1 MMLERLRKLA
11 TPPVF
16 PDENKTRVAWLL
28 HHICIVLF
36 VGLAMSGVVFAMSG
50 TLLIWLPTLV
60 VTGAIYGGVFY
71 IVRSGRTQFAS
82 LILVLGGW
90 LVITNS
96 AFNDHGIRAPIFGAY
111 VLVILL
117 SAILISEKSAIW
129 IAAMSILAAVAMVY
143 LERQGQLPGLWHPE
157 TSSEISLV
165 TQSSIFVCAVVLIY
179 TTGRTIRRTIE
190 RLQASEQQLAE
201 RNREL
206 ECQINERVLAE
217 AERDRI
223 FDMSLDI
230 LVVAS
235 FDGYLKRLNPAMERI
250 TGYTREELLAK
261 PFIELSYPEDVEK
274 GLKTMSALQNGTPM
288 INYEHRTLTK
298 DGRVIWLAWN
308 SVAVNGMIYGIG
320 RDISAQKEKEQ
331 QALELALAKQKAIYL
346 TEFLDTISHDLKTP
360 LSVLNTGL
368 YLLERLNEPEKQ
380 RDKIQQ
386 LKEQTQILQ
395 RFIQDIL
402 MVSRLEHVPDLERQ
416 TVHINVLL
424 SEIAQQLRPKAEK
437 KRIVTRLELAD
448 GIPTIA
454 ADREQIQRAFT
465 NLVENAI
472 DYTPEGGS
480 VDVRTR
486 AVLDKVEV
494 EIADTGIGIPAED
507 LPHIYDRYYRSQQA
521 RSLERGGTGLGL
533 PIAKK
538 IIDMHL
544 GEIAVTSEVGQ
555 GTTFRVQ
562 IPRNGG

>member
-1 MMLERLRKLA
+1 MLERLRKLA
-11 TPPVF
+11 NPPVF

-28 HHICIVLF
+28 HYICIVLF
-36 VGLAMSGVVFAMSG
+36 MGLVMSGVVFAMSG
-50 TLLIWLPTLV
+50 VLLTWIPTIV
-60 VTGAIYGGVFY
+60 VTGAIYVGVFY
-71 IVRSGRTQFAS
+71 IIRSGKTEVAS
-82 LILVLGGW
+82 LMLVLGGW
-90 LVITNS
+90 LIVTNS
-96 AFNDHGIRAPIFGAY
+96 AFNNHGIRAPVFSAH
-111 VLVILL
+111 VLVIIL

-129 IAAMSILAAVAMVY
+129 IAVLSILAGAAMVY
-143 LERQGQLPGLWHPE
+143 MERQGWLPGLE
-157 TSSEISLV
+157 NSATSSEISLV

-179 TTGRTIRRTIE
+179 TAGRTIRRSIE
-190 RLQASEQQLAE
+190 RLQRSEQELVE

-206 ECQINERVLAE
+206 ECQINERLRAE

-230 LVVAS
+230 VVVAS

-261 PFIELSYPEDVEK
+261 PFIELSYSEDVDK
-274 GLKTMSALQNGTPM
+274 GLKTMSALQNGSPM
-288 INYEHRTLTK
+288 INYEHRSVTK

-308 SVAVNGMIYGIG
+308 SVAVNDMIYGIG
-320 RDISAQKEKEQ
+320 RDITMLKEKEQ
-331 QALELALAKQKAIYL
+331 QALELALAKQKTTYL

-402 MVSRLEHVPDLERQ
+402 MVSRLEHAPELDRQ
-416 TVHINVLL
+416 TIEINTLL

-437 KRIVTRLELAD
+437 KRIQTRLELAD
-448 GIPTIA
+448 SLPAIA
-454 ADREQIQRAFT
+454 ADPEQLQRAFT
-465 NLVENAI
+465 NLMENAI

-480 VDVRTR
+480 VNIRTR
-486 AVLDKVEV
+486 ATPDKVV
-494 EIADTGIGIPAED
+494 IEIADTGIGITTED

-544 GEIAVTSEVGQ
+544 GEIEVTSVLGQ
-555 GTTFRVQ
+555 GTTFRIQ
-562 IPRNGG
+562 IPLNGA